1 MRFSA
6 RTVALVFPFVLTGC
20 FYRNHQPKGQP
31 VAPPLVSADSAK
43 PEPTPTEIPP
53 TVIPPASQPTVSG
66 ANTIPPPQ
74 TATKP
79 PVHHK
84 KPAPKNPQVASN
96 GNGAGNGTGA
106 ADGGVSA
113 IGQLSS
119 GEPSDLS
126 RKTLDYIAGTERG
139 LNTLNRNLSEPEQK
153 TVAHIREFLK
163 QARTA
168 LASGDVD
175 GAHTLAEKA
184 RILLGELTR

>member
-1 MRFSA
+1 MRFSV
-6 RTVALVFPFVLTGC
+6 RNVALVLTFLLTGC
-20 FYRNHQPKGQP
+20 FHRNHQPKSQP
-31 VAPPLVSADSAK
+31 VAPPLVSPDTAK

-53 TVIPPASQPTVSG
+53 TVIPPQPTAPAAS
-66 ANTIPPPQ
+66 TIPPPQ
-74 TATKP
+74 PATKP

-84 KPAPKNPQVASN
+84 KPAPKNPQVAANGNGSGN
-96 GNGAGNGTGA
+96 GNGAAN
-106 ADGGVSA
+106 GGVSA

-126 RKTLDYIAGTERG
+126 RQTLDYIAATERG
-139 LNTLNRNLSEPEQK
+139 VNNLNRTLSEPEQK

>member
-6 RTVALVFPFVLTGC
+6 RSVAFVLPFLLTGC
-20 FYRNHQPKGQP
+20 FHRNHQPKGQP
-31 VAPPLVSADSAK
+31 VAPPLVSADTAK

-53 TVIPPASQPTVSG
+53 TVIPPPSQPTVPAAS
-66 ANTIPPPQ
+66 TIPPPQ
-74 TATKP
+74 PATKP

-84 KPAPKNPQVASN
+84 KPAPKNPQVAAN
-96 GNGAGNGTGA
+96 GNGAGN
-106 ADGGVSA
+106 GGVSA

-119 GEPSDLS
+119 GDPSDLS
-126 RKTLDYIAGTERG
+126 RQTLDSIAGTEHG
-139 LNTLNRNLSEPEQK
+139 LNTLNRRLSEPEQK

-168 LASGDVD
+168 LASGDAD
-175 GAHTLAEKA
+175 GAHTLAVKA